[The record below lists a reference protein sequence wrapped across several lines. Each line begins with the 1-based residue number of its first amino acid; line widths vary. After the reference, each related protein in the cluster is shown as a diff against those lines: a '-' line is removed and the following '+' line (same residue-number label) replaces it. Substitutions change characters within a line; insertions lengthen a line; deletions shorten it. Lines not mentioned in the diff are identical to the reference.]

1 MTHKFIIELTD
12 TNKESYDKTVER
24 LDREF
29 GIEEVG
35 DFILIENVMSILKKY
50 KLDESKIS
58 EEVKE
63 NKEWQ
68 LIYAEYHTR

>member
-50 KLDESKIS
+50 KLDESKIA

-63 NKEWQ
+63 NKEN
-68 LIYAEYHTR
+68 LYG